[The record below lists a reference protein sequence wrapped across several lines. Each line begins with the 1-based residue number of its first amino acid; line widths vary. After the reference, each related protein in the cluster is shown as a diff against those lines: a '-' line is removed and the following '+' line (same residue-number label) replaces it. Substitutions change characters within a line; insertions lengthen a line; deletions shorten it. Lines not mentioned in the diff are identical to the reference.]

1 MPDSRR
7 PRAERTTTARPVAAG
22 RGGGLTT
29 RARLLVGALLLAA
42 LAVVGYVALGPTGAS
57 RTEAARLEHVH
68 GLGVNPADGAL
79 HAGTHTGLFRL
90 PEDGAPERVAGR
102 VQDFMGFA
110 VVGPDHFIASGHP
123 GEGQDGPAS
132 VGLIETTDGGRTWQ
146 SLSLA
151 GEADF
156 HALDYRHGRV
166 YGVNAMTGELMV
178 SEDRRAWEVRSTVPI
193 ADIAVSPAD
202 PEVLLA
208 TTADGLARS
217 EDGGRTF
224 RTVGGAPLLLL
235 VSWAE
240 DGTIV
245 GVDPDGTVHRGSDA
259 GDRWT
264 RGATLEGAPEALD
277 AHSRDRVHVAA
288 GGEVLTST
296 DGGSTFSVGWEG

>member
-1 MPDSRR
+1 MPD
-7 PRAERTTTARPVAAG
+7 PHDPPPQARTTGARSAG
-22 RGGGLTT
+22 AGLST
-29 RARLLVGALLLAA
+29 RERLLVAGLVLAA
-42 LAVVGYVALGPTGAS
+42 LAAVGYVALGRTGGPVAAS
-57 RTEAARLEHVH
+57 ARLEHVH
-68 GLGVNPADGAL
+68 GLGVNPADQTL

-90 PEDGAPERVAGR
+90 PDEGAPERVADR

-110 VVGPDHFIASGHP
+110 VVGPDHFLASGHP
-123 GEGQDGPAS
+123 GEGQDGPGA

-156 HALDYRHGRV
+156 HSLDYRHGRV

-178 SEDRRAWEVRSTVPI
+178 SQDKQTWEVRTTLPI
-193 ADIAVSPAD
+193 ADVAVSPED
-202 PEVLLA
+202 PDVLLA

-235 VSWAE
+235 VSWAD

-245 GVDPDGTVHRGSDA
+245 GVEPEGAVHLGSDG

-264 RGATLEGAPEALD
+264 SGATLAGPPEALD
-277 AHSRDRVHVAA
+277 AHARDQVYVAA
-288 GGEVLTST
+288 DGEVLTST
-296 DGGSTFSVGWEG
+296 DGGATFAVRSED